1 MKFKWKRFLAFV
13 ISALIVWGAVVYVD
27 YNRVM
32 NENEKPYFTYSK
44 DTLIEDGGSG
54 TYYGVFYKVEI
65 IGYNSLTHESDFIS
79 FYLFGRLFKEKNKF

>member
-32 NENEKPYFTYSK
+32 NENEKPYFTY
-44 DTLIEDGGSG
+44 IEDFV
-54 TYYGVFYKVEI
+54 VFS
-65 IGYNSLTHESDFIS
+65 NSLETLKSIIDDYVRGSTLDKKADFVD
-79 FYLFGRLFKEKNKF
+79 FKDDVFDV